1 VLADT
6 GVLDTLPRRELLAG
20 YAEIVKYGLIDRPA
34 FFHWLEANG
43 ADVIDG
49 HPDRR
54 RHAVHESCA
63 AKAAIVARDE
73 REQSGARALL
83 NLGHT
88 FAHALEAEC
97 GYDGRLLHGE
107 AVAIGLCLAAD
118 LSAEL
123 GHCTV
128 QEAARV
134 RNHLAAVGLPT
145 GLHQVQGQGWSARRL
160 LAHMGRDKKVQDGR
174 ITFVLLRGIG
184 GAFLN
189 AEVDPQAVET
199 LLTDAIAA

>member
-1 VLADT
+1 V
-6 GVLDTLPRRELLAG
+6 R
-20 YAEIVKYGLIDRPA
+20 
-34 FFHWLEANG
+34 
-43 ADVIDG
+43 
-49 HPDRR
+49 
-54 RHAVHESCA
+54 ESCA

-73 REQSGARALL
+73 REQSGDRALL

-128 QEAARV
+128 EAAARV

-145 GLHQVQGQGWSARRL
+145 GLQQVPGQAWSARRL
-160 LAHMGRDKKVQDGR
+160 LEHMGRDKKVQDGR
-174 ITFVLLRGIG
+174 ITFVLLNGLG
-184 GAFLN
+184 GAFLSR
-189 AEVDPQAVET
+189 AVEPQAVEA
-199 LLTDAIAA
+199 LLTDALAA